1 VTYVA
6 VFERLKSEDGSSD
19 GNSVVFVL
27 DGLPY
32 LRGST
37 ACQLE
42 MVEEGRCNFACDP
55 RVLPTKGAHS
65 MKYDVPMPA
74 GSDDFLNSLS
84 EDWYADFSPDTEVA
98 AAESKAQEC
107 VFALPDDGQSVLF
120 GNAPQNDQPGLI
132 NFRVRQ
138 A

>member
-1 VTYVA
+1 
-6 VFERLKSEDGSSD
+6 
-19 GNSVVFVL
+19 
-27 DGLPY
+27 
-32 LRGST
+32 
-37 ACQLE
+37 
-42 MVEEGRCNFACDP
+42 
-55 RVLPTKGAHS
+55 

-74 GSDDFLNSLS
+74 GSDDYLNSLA
-84 EDWYADFSPDTEVA
+84 EDWSNHAESFPEVA

-138 A
+138 AT